1 MRNKDAVLET
11 RVRGVNAANHFA
23 NLLYPKLLS
32 VFGNFVGEKIEKVG
46 GGLLQKVQNEVNAL
60 GLPNTVK
67 LSVYRYAS
75 NYSLVYVVKTCETLD
90 GGAYYH
96 ETSVYVGEMSNGVL
110 TKITPAPN
118 FKTDYSAETV
128 KAAREAYET
137 AKKAAD
143 AAHSALF
150 PFGEYDR

>member
-1 MRNKDAVLET
+1 MRDKNAILEA

-46 GGLLQKVQNEVNAL
+46 GGLMQKVQNGINAL
-60 GLPNTVK
+60 GLPNTVR

-75 NYSLVYVVKTCETLD
+75 NYSLVYVVKTCETVD

-96 ETSVYVGEMSNGVL
+96 ETSVYVGDMNNGVL
-110 TKITPAPN
+110 TKILPAPT
-118 FKTDYSAETV
+118 FKTDYKAEDV
-128 KAAREAYET
+128 KAARETYEA

-143 AAHSALF
+143 AAQSALF